1 MKFGLLISQS
11 SPILQCMQISL
22 KRNAVLVSGLAIF
35 FWWSFEFAK
44 HDPSLR
50 SIIPFGDD
58 PYDAVSSF
66 GVITATLLALVS
78 LTRAFFPQG
87 VGRSGRPIYVL
98 RAQLAVPF
106 CILVTLAAQG
116 IALLRHTTLWVG
128 ALGSRRLLV
137 LVATQAVL
145 SLLTLSILM
154 NNVEV
159 REWRLFA
166 RPAVL
171 WLGTTVALAL
181 YPERLILETPGHL
194 FTVVF
199 GAVCLF
205 VPVSALIQAAL
216 PAKSEMASYGRV
228 RGKSRLRYLPLAI
241 AAGIGL
247 LVGIGA
253 YVSEL
258 TEGGPRP
265 AVTQI
270 LFVSSVYM
278 ALGASGLLIGYL
290 CLGRLLGFTISDP
303 NLQQP

>member
-11 SPILQCMQISL
+11 LPILQCMQISL
-22 KRNAVLVSGLAIF
+22 QRNAVLVSGLTIF

-58 PYDAVSSF
+58 PYDSVSSF

-106 CILVTLAAQG
+106 CILVTLAATG
-116 IALLRHTTLWVG
+116 IAMLRHTTLWVG
-128 ALGSRRLLV
+128 APGSKQLLV
-137 LVATQAVL
+137 LLAAQAVL
-145 SLLTLSILM
+145 SLLTLRILLK
-154 NNVEV
+154 NVEV
-159 REWRLFA
+159 RERRLFA

-205 VPVSALIQAAL
+205 VPALIQAAL
-216 PAKSEMASYGRV
+216 PEKSEMASYGRV
-228 RGKSRLRYLPLAI
+228 RGKSRLRYCHWPSPP
-241 AAGIGL
+241 G
-247 LVGIGA
+247 
-253 YVSEL
+253 
-258 TEGGPRP
+258 
-265 AVTQI
+265 
-270 LFVSSVYM
+270 
-278 ALGASGLLIGYL
+278 
-290 CLGRLLGFTISDP
+290 SDCSWE
-303 NLQQP
+303 